1 MAQRRRPP
9 PSKKKKARA
18 GAGAAPVG
26 DALTVSLLQS
36 TLESTTDGIL
46 VVDTRGKVALH
57 NRRFAELWHIPAAL
71 IATRDDERLI
81 AHVLDQLVHP
91 AQFVD
96 KVRDLYA
103 HPDTESF
110 DVLEFKDGRIFER
123 YSIPQ
128 RLEGVAVGRVWS
140 FRDVTERAR
149 AQSTIG
155 ERETL
160 LRTIVEASPE
170 CVKLLTPG
178 GILLQMNQAGLAM
191 LDADRAEQVIG
202 QAAVD
207 LVVPEHQAAFRAL
220 LARVAAGTAGRLEFE
235 VTTLKGAR
243 RWLDTQMVPLQR
255 DGAKGGGVVETLLA
269 LTHDVT
275 QRRRAERVQ
284 QATYRISE
292 AALTAENLHALLAGV
307 HRIVGELMP
316 AHNFYVA
323 LYDEATDTLSFPY
336 FVDEADPEHDVR
348 PRPLLRGMTEYVL
361 RTGEPLLAT
370 PEVYDAL
377 VAQGEVELIGAPS
390 IDWVGAPLIVK
401 DRTIGVV
408 AAQSYSEGV
417 RYGAGDKDILIFV
430 SSQIAMAVERKRAED
445 ALRQQTELLQQIVEH
460 IPVMLAFLDERGRIR
475 WGNREW
481 SRALGYSVEDAGER
495 DIFTEL
501 YPDPT
506 EHRRLRDSIGAPTGR
521 WTDFRTRARDGRMLD
536 TTWANVPLAQGEW
549 LAIGM
554 DITERKRAEQ
564 ALRQS
569 EERYRTFIAQSSE
582 GVSRLEFKPSVPV
595 TLAED
600 AQVDAMYA
608 SATVAECNDAMAR
621 MYGFTE
627 ARELV
632 GARLADLHDQGD
644 PANREQMRGFIRAG
658 YRLADSETR
667 ERDRAGRPRV
677 FLNNVVGFIEDGH
690 LVRVWGTQ
698 RDVSDQRR
706 LEEQFR
712 QAQKMEAV
720 GQLAGGIAHD
730 FNNLLTAILGN
741 TQLLLRD
748 LPPGDAM
755 RGDVE
760 EIRKAS
766 ERAAGLTRQLLAY
779 SRRQM
784 LQPETLDLNVVVAEM
799 DRMLRRLIG
808 EHITLVTVPA
818 PDLGSVRADP
828 SQIEQVLVNLVVN
841 ARDAMPQ
848 GGRLTIE
855 TANADLDA
863 AYTQDHL
870 GSAAG
875 SYAMLAV
882 TDTGTGMDATV
893 RAHLFEPFFTTKEVG
908 KGTGLGLATVYG
920 IVKQS
925 GGHISVYTEVA
936 KGSSFKVY
944 LPRVERPV
952 ARAAP
957 LTSRPG
963 VSRGSETILVVEDD
977 PAVLALSCRAL
988 EAEGYT
994 ILSASDG
1001 ANALRIVERH
1011 GGAIHLVLTDVV
1023 MPGMSGRELAEQM
1036 IARRAG
1042 IRILY
1047 MSGYPGDAAV
1057 HHGTLVPGSAF
1068 LQKPFSPDGL
1078 ARKVRETLDA

>member
-1 MAQRRRPP
+1 MAERRRKSPKTKSRTKTTAPP
-9 PSKKKKARA
+9 APPAGDDRA
-18 GAGAAPVG
+18 
-26 DALTVSLLQS
+26 
-36 TLESTTDGIL
+36 ESS
-46 VVDTRGKVALH
+46 
-57 NRRFAELWHIPAAL
+57 
-71 IATRDDERLI
+71 IA
-81 AHVLDQLVHP
+81 
-91 AQFVD
+91 
-96 KVRDLYA
+96 
-103 HPDTESF
+103 
-110 DVLEFKDGRIFER
+110 
-123 YSIPQ
+123 
-128 RLEGVAVGRVWS
+128 
-140 FRDVTERAR
+140 
-149 AQSTIG
+149 

-160 LRTIVEASPE
+160 LRTVIEASPE
-170 CVKLLTPG
+170 CVKLLSPA
-178 GILLQMNQAGLAM
+178 GILLQMNPAGLAM
-191 LDADRAEQVIG
+191 LDADRAEQVVG
-202 QAAVD
+202 QKAID
-207 LVVPEHQAAFRAL
+207 LVVPEHRPAFQAL
-220 LARVAAGTAGRLEFE
+220 LARVAGGQPGRLEFE
-235 VTTLKGAR
+235 VTTCKGAR
-243 RWLDTQMVPLQR
+243 RWLDTQMVPLRR
-255 DGAKGGGVVETLLA
+255 DGSATVDTLLG
-269 LTHDVT
+269 LTHDIT

-292 AALTAENLHALLAGV
+292 AALTAENLHALLTEV
-307 HRIVGELMP
+307 HRVVGELMP

-323 LYDEATDTLSFPY
+323 LYDDTTDSLSFPY
-336 FVDEADPEHDVR
+336 FVDEADPEQDAK
-348 PRPLLRGMTEYVL
+348 PRPLRRGMTEYVL
-361 RTGEPLLAT
+361 RTGTPILAT
-370 PEVYDAL
+370 PDVYDEL
-377 VAQGEVELIGAPS
+377 VARGEVELIGAPS
-390 IDWVGAPLIVK
+390 IDWVGAPLVVK

-417 RYGAGDKDILIFV
+417 RYGPEDKEILIFV

-445 ALRQQTELLQQIVEH
+445 ALRRQSDLLQQIVEH
-460 IPVMLAFLDERGRIR
+460 IPVMLVFLDPVGLIE

-481 SRALGYSVEDAGER
+481 TRVLGYTMDDARSSDLFASFYPEPAER
-495 DIFTEL
+495 E
-501 YPDPT
+501 
-506 EHRRLRDSIGAPTGR
+506 RVKKSIGAPTGQ
-521 WTDFRTRARDGRMLD
+521 WTDFRTRTRDGRVLD
-536 TTWANVPLAQGEW
+536 TTWANVPLSQGGW
-549 LAIGM
+549 LAIGV
-554 DITERKRAEQ
+554 DITERKQAEG

-582 GVSRLEFKPSVPV
+582 GVSRLEFRPPVPV
-595 TLAED
+595 TLPED

-627 ARELV
+627 ARELA

-644 PANREQMRGFIRAG
+644 TANREQMRSFIRAG

-667 ERDRAGRPRV
+667 ERDREGRPRV
-677 FLNNVVGFIEDGH
+677 FLNNVVGFVEDGH

-698 RDVSDQRR
+698 RDVSEQRR

-712 QAQKMEAV
+712 QSQKMEAV

-766 ERAAGLTRQLLAY
+766 ERAAALTRQLLAY

-784 LQPETLDLNVVVAEM
+784 LQPEILDLNVVVGDM

-808 EHITLVTVPA
+808 EHIALVTVPA
-818 PDLGSVRADP
+818 PDLGRVRADP

-841 ARDAMPQ
+841 ARDAMPS

-855 TANADLDA
+855 TVNVDLDA
-863 AYTQDHL
+863 SYAQEHLGASPGAYTL
-870 GSAAG
+870 LS
-875 SYAMLAV
+875 V
-882 TDTGTGMDATV
+882 TDTGTGMDANV

-925 GGHISVYTEVA
+925 GGHISVTTEVNR
-936 KGSSFKVY
+936 GSSFKVY
-944 LPRVERPV
+944 LPRVLQPPTTP
-952 ARAAP
+952 AP
-957 LTSRPG
+957 ASPRPG
-963 VSRGSETILVVEDD
+963 NSRGSETVLVVEDD

-994 ILSASDG
+994 ILCASDG
-1001 ANALRIVERH
+1001 TDALRIVERH
-1011 GGAIHLVLTDVV
+1011 GGEIHLLLTDVV

-1036 IARRAG
+1036 AARRVG

-1057 HHGTLVPGSAF
+1057 HHGAFVRGSHF
-1068 LQKPFSPDGL
+1068 LQKPFSPDSL
-1078 ARKVRETLDA
+1078 TRKVRETLDA

>member
-1 MAQRRRPP
+1 MADRRRKPPKPKPRVTRPAAPP
-9 PSKKKKARA
+9 PPA
-18 GAGAAPVG
+18 G

-36 TLESTTDGIL
+36 TLESTADGIL
-46 VVDTRGKVALH
+46 VVDLQGRVVSQ
-57 NRRFAELWHIPAAL
+57 NRRFAELWRIPPAL
-71 IATRDDERLI
+71 VATRDDQRLI
-81 AHVLDQLVHP
+81 AHVLDQLVNP
-91 AQFVD
+91 DQFVD

-103 HPDTESF
+103 HPDAESF

-140 FRDVTERAR
+140 FRDVTARAR
-149 AQSTIG
+149 AEATIA

-160 LRTIVEASPE
+160 LRTIFDVSPE
-170 CVKLLTPG
+170 CVKLLATDG
-178 GILLQMNQAGLAM
+178 TLLQMNQAGLTM
-191 LDADRAEQVIG
+191 LDADRADQVVG

-207 LVVPEHQAAFRAL
+207 LVVPEHRAAFRAL
-220 LARVAAGTAGRLEFE
+220 LARVAAGHAARLEFE

-243 RWLDTQMVPLQR
+243 RWLETQMVPLRR
-255 DGAKGGGVVETLLA
+255 DHGGTIDTLLG

-292 AALTAENLHALLAGV
+292 AALTAANLHALLAEV

-323 LYDEATDTLSFPY
+323 LYDDANASLSFPY
-336 FVDEADPEHDVR
+336 YVDEADPEHDVR
-348 PRPLLRGMTEYVL
+348 PRPLRRGMTEYVL
-361 RTGEPLLAT
+361 RTGSPLLAT
-370 PEVYDAL
+370 PDVYHDL
-377 VAQGEVELIGAPS
+377 VARGEVELIGAPS
-390 IDWVGAPLIVK
+390 IDWVGAPLVVK

-408 AAQSYSEGV
+408 AAQSYSEEV
-417 RYGAGDKDILIFV
+417 RYGPGDKEILIFV

-445 ALRQQTELLQQIVEH
+445 ALRRQTDLLQQIVEH
-460 IPVMLAFLDERGRIR
+460 IPVMLVFLDPVGLIE

-481 SRALGYSVEDAGER
+481 TRVLGFTMDDAR
-495 DIFTEL
+495 SSDVFAAL
-501 YPDPT
+501 YPDPA
-506 EHRRLRDSIGAPTGR
+506 ERQRVKDSIGSPTHL
-521 WTDFRTRARDGRMLD
+521 WTDFRTRTRDGRILD
-536 TTWANVPLAQGEW
+536 TTWANVPLAQGGW
-549 LAIGM
+549 LAIGV
-554 DITERKRAEQ
+554 DITERKQSES

-582 GVSRLEFKPSVPV
+582 GVSRLEFHPPVPL
-595 TLAED
+595 TLPEE

-608 SATVAECNDAMAR
+608 SAIVAECNDAMAR

-632 GARLADLHDQGD
+632 GARLADLHDQSD
-644 PANREQMRGFIRAG
+644 PANREQMRSFIRAG

-667 ERDRAGRPRV
+667 ERDRENRPHV
-677 FLNNVVGFIEDGH
+677 FLNNVVGFIENGH

-712 QAQKMEAV
+712 QSQKMEAV

-748 LPPGDAM
+748 LPPGDTM

-766 ERAAGLTRQLLAY
+766 ERAAALTRQLLAY

-784 LQPETLDLNVVVAEM
+784 LQPEILDLNVVVGDM

-808 EHITLVTVPA
+808 EHIALVTVPA
-818 PDLGSVRADP
+818 PELGRVRADP

-841 ARDAMPQ
+841 ARDAMPD

-855 TANADLDA
+855 TADVELDE
-863 AYTQDHL
+863 AYAQEHL
-870 GSAAG
+870 GATAG
-875 SYAMLAV
+875 AYVMLAV
-882 TDTGTGMDATV
+882 TDTGTGMDANV

-925 GGHISVYTEVA
+925 GGHISVYTELGR
-936 KGSSFKVY
+936 GSSFKVY
-944 LPRVERPV
+944 LPRVHPPSGTAAPV
-952 ARAAP
+952 PARAAA
-957 LTSRPG
+957 G
-963 VSRGSETILVVEDD
+963 RGSETVLVVEDD
-977 PAVLALSCRAL
+977 PAVLSLSCRAL

-994 ILSASDG
+994 TLCASDG
-1001 ANALRIVERH
+1001 SDALRIVERH
-1011 GGAIHLVLTDVV
+1011 GGEIHLLLTDVV

-1036 IARRAG
+1036 AARRAG

-1047 MSGYPGDAAV
+1047 MSGYPGDAAI
-1057 HHGTLVPGSAF
+1057 HHGSLVRGSAF
-1068 LQKPFSPDGL
+1068 LQKPFSPDSL
-1078 ARKVRETLDA
+1078 TRKVRETLDA

>member
-1 MAQRRRPP
+1 MAERPRK
-9 PSKKKKARA
+9 PSPKKKPRTR
-18 GAGAAPVG
+18 GAATATAPGG
-26 DALTVSLLQS
+26 DALAVSLLQS
-36 TLESTTDGIL
+36 TLESTADGIL
-46 VVDTRGKVALH
+46 VVDRQGKVVSQ
-57 NRRFAELWHIPAAL
+57 NRRFAELWRIPPAL
-71 IATRDDERLI
+71 LATRDDERLI
-81 AHVLDQLVHP
+81 AHVLDQLVRP
-91 AQFVD
+91 EQFVD

-103 HPDTESF
+103 HPDAESF
-110 DVLEFKDGRIFER
+110 DILAFKDGRIFER

-128 RLEGVAVGRVWS
+128 RLDGVAVGRVWS
-140 FRDVTERAR
+140 FRDVTAR
-149 AQSTIG
+149 AQAEATIA

-160 LRTIVEASPE
+160 LRTIFESSPE
-170 CVKLLTPG
+170 CVKLLTPE

-191 LDADRAEQVIG
+191 LDAERADQIVG

-207 LVVPEHQAAFRAL
+207 LVVPKHQAAFRAL
-220 LARVAAGTAGRLEFE
+220 VAGVAAGTAGRLEFE

-243 RWLDTQMVPLQR
+243 RWLDTQMVPLRR
-255 DGAKGGGVVETLLA
+255 DGNGSVDTLLA

-275 QRRRAERVQ
+275 QRRRAEKVQ

-292 AALTAENLHALLAGV
+292 AALSAENLHALLTDV

-316 AHNFYVA
+316 ARNFYVA
-323 LYDEATDTLSFPY
+323 LYDPETELLSFPY
-336 FVDEADPEHDVR
+336 FVDQYDPEIPAQSR
-348 PRPLLRGMTEYVL
+348 GLRNGLTEYVL

-370 PEVYDAL
+370 PEVHEAL
-377 VAQGEVELIGAPS
+377 VVRGEAELIGAPS
-390 IDWVGAPLIVK
+390 LDWLGVPLRVK

-408 AAQSYSEGV
+408 VAQTYEEGV
-417 RYGAGDKDILIFV
+417 RYGQSELDILTFV
-430 SSQIAMAVERKRAED
+430 SAQTAMAIERRRAE
-445 ALRQQTELLQQIVEH
+445 E
-460 IPVMLAFLDERGRIR
+460 
-475 WGNREW
+475 
-481 SRALGYSVEDAGER
+481 
-495 DIFTEL
+495 
-501 YPDPT
+501 
-506 EHRRLRDSIGAPTGR
+506 
-521 WTDFRTRARDGRMLD
+521 
-536 TTWANVPLAQGEW
+536 
-549 LAIGM
+549 
-554 DITERKRAEQ
+554 

-582 GVSRLEFKPSVPV
+582 GVSRLEFKPPVPV
-595 TLAED
+595 TLAEE
-600 AQVDAMYA
+600 AQVDAMYL

-658 YRLADSETR
+658 YRLNDSETR
-667 ERDRAGRPRV
+667 ERDREGRPHV
-677 FLNNVVGFIEDGH
+677 FLNNVVGFIEGGQ

-698 RDVSDQRR
+698 RDVSEQRR

-784 LQPETLDLNVVVAEM
+784 LQPEILDLNVVVADM

-808 EHITLVTVPA
+808 EHIALLSVPA
-818 PDLGSVRADP
+818 PDLGRVRADP

-841 ARDAMPQ
+841 ARDAMPE

-855 TANADLDA
+855 TANIELDA
-863 AYTQDHL
+863 AYAQDHL
-870 GSAAG
+870 GATPG
-875 SYAMLAV
+875 PYAMLAV

-925 GGHISVYTEVA
+925 GGHISVYTEVDR
-936 KGSSFKVY
+936 GSSFKVY
-944 LPRVERPV
+944 LPRVERPS
-952 ARAAP
+952 APAAAP
-957 LTSRPG
+957 PSRPG
-963 VSRGSETILVVEDD
+963 ITRGSETVLVVEDD
-977 PAVLALSCRAL
+977 RAVLALSCRAL

-994 ILSASDG
+994 ILCASDG
-1001 ANALRIVERH
+1001 ADALRIVERH
-1011 GGAIHLVLTDVV
+1011 GGEIHLLLTDVV

-1036 IARRAG
+1036 TARRAG

-1057 HHGTLVPGSAF
+1057 HHGALVRGSAF
-1068 LQKPFSPDGL
+1068 LQKPFAPDAL